1 MDNGNIQHDET
12 GEELPQEVRA
22 AMGEDEPTDQGVT
35 EDKSVI
41 DDQDDVEGKSIVEAE
56 SVIGDQSVTKDESA
70 PEDELAYDPDS
81 PLAVKLQEFEGPLDL
96 LLHLIK
102 DDKIDI
108 FDIPIFD
115 ITEKYLGYI
124 QQMKELDLNIS
135 GDFLVM
141 AATLLFIKSKMLL
154 PNETIEDEDED
165 GIDPRD
171 ELVQKL
177 LEYQSFKKAAREL
190 GFLAKER
197 SKVYTRQ
204 IPDLKE
210 YIGNID
216 EDNGPEFSADLY
228 DLIQAFASILK
239 EPKPEVYHEI
249 HEEIISIEEK
259 MDELRDTISRD
270 GVVKFKD
277 LFAKKRSR
285 NILIATFFAILELS
299 KQKFVKIKQDGTF
312 GEIVLHK
319 VG

>member
-1 MDNGNIQHDET
+1 MNNDNVLSNNS
-12 GEELPQEVRA
+12 GEELPQEVLA
-22 AMGEDEPTDQGVT
+22 AMDDEVT
-35 EDKSVI
+35 E
-41 DDQDDVEGKSIVEAE
+41 EESIAE
-56 SVIGDQSVTKDESA
+56 SSSEAKAECVSER
-70 PEDELAYDPDS
+70 EDAIDPNS
-81 PLAVKLQEFEGPLDL
+81 PLAVNLQEFEGPLDL

-102 DDKIDI
+102 DNKIDI
-108 FDIPIFD
+108 FDIPIFE
-115 ITEKYLGYI
+115 ITEKYLEYI
-124 QQMKELDLNIS
+124 RQMKELDLNIS

-141 AATLLFIKSKMLL
+141 AANLLYIKSKMLL
-154 PNETIEDEDED
+154 PNETVEDEEDE
-165 GIDPRD
+165 GLDPRD

-216 EDNGPEFSADLY
+216 EENGPEFSADLY

-239 EPKPEVYHEI
+239 EPKQEVYHEI
-249 HEEIISIEEK
+249 HEETISIEEK
-259 MDELRDTISRD
+259 MEEIRDTISRA

-299 KQKFVKIKQDGTF
+299 KQKCVKIKQDDTF